1 MNSPDTNSA
10 GHLEAVSQIL
20 DEVAPD
26 LSLHI
31 KTIANQPQV
40 QESSGRSHSAFVSY
54 PFNLGA
60 DDANAILVA
69 LEDSRETHGPNQM
82 FGGFSIP
89 ALIMTWRALLVGV

>member
-1 MNSPDTNSA
+1 MNHPETISA
-10 GHLEAVSQIL
+10 GHLEAVSQVL

-26 LSLHI
+26 LSFHI
-31 KTIANQPQV
+31 RTILNQAQV
-40 QESSGRSHSAFVSY
+40 PASSGRGWPTAASY
-54 PFNLGA
+54 PFNLLAA
-60 DDANAILVA
+60 DGSAILVA